1 MKIIVVGESEGIDN
15 KLGCPAFYIKPDS
28 ALVKGGKPFF
38 VPDGT
43 SRCEARYHWVARV
56 SRLGKSI
63 ARRWADRYYDALT
76 LGVTFTAQD
85 IATRLQDHREPW
97 ALATAADNS
106 AAIGEMVEADRLR
119 LMTSP
124 AVCTLNGKA
133 VATASLEG
141 LRDRV
146 ADVIARLSL
155 LMTLRQGD
163 LIYLGP
169 LTEGLPVKP
178 DDHLAAT
185 IGDTRLLAFNVK

>member
-1 MKIIVVGESEGIDN
+1 
-15 KLGCPAFYIKPDS
+15 
-28 ALVKGGKPFF
+28 
-38 VPDGT
+38 
-43 SRCEARYHWVARV
+43 
-56 SRLGKSI
+56 
-63 ARRWADRYYDALT
+63 
-76 LGVTFTAQD
+76 
-85 IATRLQDHREPW
+85 
-97 ALATAADNS
+97 
-106 AAIGEMVEADRLR
+106 MVEADRLR

-169 LTEGLPVKP
+169 LTAGLPVKP

-185 IGDTRLLAFNVK
+185 IGDARLLAFNVK